1 MGLEVMMT
9 FSNGAEEFVN
19 VVSWKKANIKWMEE
33 TFGKENII
41 AITYHGDESTP
52 HLHGIV
58 IPMVDNKLNGTYYVG
73 NKQKLRNLQDSY
85 AKAMAPLGMERGL
98 QKSLAKHTDIKK
110 FYAVLNRE
118 VAKELPEIIPGET
131 IENYRDRA
139 NNEYIAANLNH
150 LNEKLVI
157 ERKVTEAKTILRN
170 EAIKLKDIINNL
182 SKKLRKYETLDQEF
196 GGFERVREYA
206 TNHKMLQDGLKNYV
220 KEKPEEHTRISMFN
234 DFLNF
239 IMQWQ
244 RKKEKKRT
252 DVNKENEFERKRF

>member
-1 MGLEVMMT
+1 
-9 FSNGAEEFVN
+9 
-19 VVSWKKANIKWMEE
+19 
-33 TFGKENII
+33 
-41 AITYHGDESTP
+41 
-52 HLHGIV
+52 
-58 IPMVDNKLNGTYYVG
+58 MVDNKLNGTYYVG

-182 SKKLRKYETLDQEF
+182 SKKLRKYETLDIMIMPVYMVLVQLHCL
-196 GGFERVREYA
+196 Y
-206 TNHKMLQDGLKNYV
+206 K
-220 KEKPEEHTRISMFN
+220 
-234 DFLNF
+234 F
-239 IMQWQ
+239 IVLSIVDSQ
-244 RKKEKKRT
+244 
-252 DVNKENEFERKRF
+252 